1 MLKIKGLNDSLVLV
15 LGEGSL
21 PDYLAYLQDKL
32 DSNPQLFRGSQVFFQ
47 GEGLAALQHE
57 EIAALQRLCLDYGM
71 IMNNTRLSSPRS
83 AGNDSEEGA
92 SPAVHATESAP
103 LSASPDT
110 FLFRNLRSG
119 QRLHSEGTAVVWG
132 DVHESAEITAA
143 EDIIVLGKLGGI
155 AHAGCYGDES
165 RIVFALNL
173 TPTQIR
179 IGSRISRSSGDEGK
193 RPYPEIACLENGE
206 ILIREYV
213 SQEMGLRFRT

>member
-1 MLKIKGLNDSLVLV
+1 MLRIKGLNDSLVLV
-15 LGEGSL
+15 FDGGSL
-21 PDYLAYLQDKL
+21 PDYLTYLQDKL
-32 DSNPQLFRGSQVFFQ
+32 ASNPQLFRGSKVIFQ
-47 GEGLAALQHE
+47 GEGLAGLQHE
-57 EIAALQRLCLDYGM
+57 DIAALQRLCLDYGM
-71 IMNNTRLSSPRS
+71 IMNNTGLPAPRL
-83 AGNDSEEGA
+83 AGREPEEGA
-92 SPAVHATESAP
+92 SPPMTAPESAP
-103 LSASPDT
+103 SSASPDT

-179 IGSRISRSSGDEGK
+179 IGNRISRSSGDVGK
-193 RPYPEIACLENGE
+193 RPHPEIAYLENGE
-206 ILIREYV
+206 IFIREYIA
-213 SQEMGLRFRT
+213 QEAGLRWRT